1 MCQGTILTVPILCH
15 LFAFSGEEGQ
25 EDYETNAGKSHRNED
40 AASECFVRACL
51 QIVRAN
57 PVESV
62 GL

>member
-25 EDYETNAGKSHRNED
+25 EGCETNGGSLTKMKSLLLNVL
-40 AASECFVRACL
+40 C
-51 QIVRAN
+51 
-57 PVESV
+57 